1 MNAKECYR
9 LSRRSIRSS
18 FKPPPPPFQ
27 TMGEICLLVTQMIY
41 LDEPLP
47 AESQEK
53 WDAVRA
59 QEKYT
64 YEPAEFRLL

>member
-1 MNAKECYR
+1 M
-9 LSRRSIRSS
+9 LPTITQIDS
-18 FKPPPPPFQ
+18 FVFQAPPHPPPFQ

>member
-1 MNAKECYR
+1 MRKNATDYHADRFVR
-9 LSRRSIRSS
+9 LSS
-18 FKPPPPPFQ
+18 PPPPPFQ